1 MNMFAIF
8 SLRRPDILPVGKP
21 FFSASSKPAPLIAEF
36 LSGDLGV
43 QRGVLRWFV
52 SLHSPSYPV
61 SIRQDKMADPEGDTQ
76 VGAGGGSGGSGG
88 DDGGGGSSSSEPGAR
103 ARATTPAAAAP
114 SIPPAPATPNNKKG
128 KGTAGVGGG
137 GAADAGMALPDA
149 FTPSINKT
157 LNMLGAPDA
166 AEARAGVQPLPEG
179 LTVAQMKTRL
189 GGKGKVKCVRSR
201 VSSAER

>member
-1 MNMFAIF
+1 M
-8 SLRRPDILPVGKP
+8 
-21 FFSASSKPAPLIAEF
+21 
-36 LSGDLGV
+36 

-76 VGAGGGSGGSGG
+76 VGVGGGSGGGGG
-88 DDGGGGSSSSEPGAR
+88 DDGGGGSSSSEPG

-128 KGTAGVGGG
+128 KGTAG

-166 AEARAGVQPLPEG
+166 AEARAGVRPLPEG

-201 VSSAER
+201 VSSAGR